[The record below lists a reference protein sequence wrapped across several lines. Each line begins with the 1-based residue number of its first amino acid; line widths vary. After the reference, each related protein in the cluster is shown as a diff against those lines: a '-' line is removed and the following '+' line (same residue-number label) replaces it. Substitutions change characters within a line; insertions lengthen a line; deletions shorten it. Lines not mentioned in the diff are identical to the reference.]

1 MRNTGRYR
9 RAVYRRRRKGD
20 FRRRRRNTGSS
31 AGVRSPGRRIF
42 NGILWTT
49 SMIMILTLLPAESDA
64 AKKLADLTEGESVL
78 AMAAGKISDFGNDS
92 LSGNRQEEE
101 NDDQEGNG
109 AGEDGNSDAAKDA
122 GSVGGIVL
130 TDYTAADG
138 ENSPEIRLSENA
150 ISGVSA
156 AADKASGIAEAAV
169 QQSGGEN
176 LKQGEGNIIIYH
188 THATESYLPE
198 ASSNAHTTELKST
211 VREAGETL
219 AARLELHGFSVV
231 HDMTLHDYP
240 SYNKSYNRSLETV
253 KKLCASYS
261 NKKLVIDLHR
271 DAATSSGE
279 GKTATIDG
287 RTVAAFCIVV
297 GTQNDNYDKLR
308 AFAETITNKAN
319 EMYPG
324 FAKPIVE
331 KPYKFNEY
339 VSDTYIL
346 LEMGNNANTI
356 DEVNAAMPYLA
367 KVLAEV
373 IA

>member
-1 MRNTGRYR
+1 
-9 RAVYRRRRKGD
+9 
-20 FRRRRRNTGSS
+20 
-31 AGVRSPGRRIF
+31 
-42 NGILWTT
+42 
-49 SMIMILTLLPAESDA
+49 MIMILTLLPAESDA

-188 THATESYLPE
+188 THCDGIL
-198 ASSNAHTTELKST
+198 SS
-211 VREAGETL
+211 
-219 AARLELHGFSVV
+219 
-231 HDMTLHDYP
+231 
-240 SYNKSYNRSLETV
+240 
-253 KKLCASYS
+253 
-261 NKKLVIDLHR
+261 
-271 DAATSSGE
+271 
-279 GKTATIDG
+279 
-287 RTVAAFCIVV
+287 
-297 GTQNDNYDKLR
+297 
-308 AFAETITNKAN
+308 
-319 EMYPG
+319 
-324 FAKPIVE
+324 
-331 KPYKFNEY
+331 
-339 VSDTYIL
+339 
-346 LEMGNNANTI
+346 
-356 DEVNAAMPYLA
+356 
-367 KVLAEV
+367 
-373 IA
+373 